1 MHVANTSLYK
11 THEIWNFL
19 ETDKSLALS
28 VGVIMITMCPMIV
41 LGNTMIL
48 LRHWSMSLRS
58 HVRYARET
66 RAVTCKRT
74 FEVVAR

>member
-1 MHVANTSLYK
+1 MGCWQNDPDARQTFTELNMSLK
-11 THEIWNFL
+11 TWEP
-19 ETDKSLALS
+19 
-28 VGVIMITMCPMIV
+28 CR
-41 LGNTMIL
+41 GNTCDGNGKLPIL

-66 RAVTCKRT
+66 KAVTCKRT

>member
-1 MHVANTSLYK
+1 MKGGKLQRG
-11 THEIWNFL
+11 
-19 ETDKSLALS
+19 AL
-28 VGVIMITMCPMIV
+28 
-41 LGNTMIL
+41 LFRIL

-74 FEVVAR
+74 FEVVARGRFVYGEIN